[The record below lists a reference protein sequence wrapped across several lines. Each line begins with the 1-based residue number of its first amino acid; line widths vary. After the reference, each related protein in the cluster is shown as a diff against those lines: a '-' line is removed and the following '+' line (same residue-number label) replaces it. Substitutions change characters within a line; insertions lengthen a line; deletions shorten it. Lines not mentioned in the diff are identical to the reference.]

1 MKDAGMQPNVFTY
14 SHAILAAERCGEYE
28 EAVALFNLLA
38 NDGLDPNQDIMG
50 AMERCRMHLTA

>member
-1 MKDAGMQPNVFTY
+1 MQPNVFTY
-14 SHAILAAERCGEYE
+14 SHTILAAERCGEFE

-50 AMERCRMHLTA
+50 AMERCRMHLRA